1 VLNVFIFVFFLIT
14 LHFPDLHNIGDTYV
28 TLSMSP
34 LFPDLH
40 NIGDLSMSP
49 LFPDLH
55 NIGDTNLT
63 FKHELRGH
71 TLPDTVTS
79 MLS

>member
-1 VLNVFIFVFFLIT
+1 MSPL
-14 LHFPDLHNIGDTYV
+14 FPDLHNIGD
-28 TLSMSP
+28 LSMSP